1 MVPREVDLARYCAQE
16 LYLVTEGYPDH
27 YPRRGG
33 VSYCKWQL
41 RASAQD
47 KKIRIKVVDYD
58 VRNYRWVRRTDDQTL
73 IGISLAD
80 KVCPVQWL
88 SSYIKIDDFFQWLF
102 ILRVPTIS

>member
-1 MVPREVDLARYCAQE
+1 MQNNSIHTVVPREVDLARYCAQE

-58 VRNYRWVRRTDDQTL
+58 VRNYRWVGRTDDQ
-73 IGISLAD
+73 I
-80 KVCPVQWL
+80 
-88 SSYIKIDDFFQWLF
+88 
-102 ILRVPTIS
+102 